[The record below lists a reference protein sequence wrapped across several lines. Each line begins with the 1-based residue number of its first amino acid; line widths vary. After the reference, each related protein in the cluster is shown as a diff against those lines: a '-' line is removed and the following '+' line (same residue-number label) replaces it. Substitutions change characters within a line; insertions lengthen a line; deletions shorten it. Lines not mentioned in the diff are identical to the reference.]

1 MTAADGNTVLLQ
13 LDFSLQEGGQ
23 MLFVLHLHL
32 DKTSH
37 FPKLLLSQ
45 LPCFSPGH
53 LAAGKA
59 SPRTAHPELL
69 CPNEMEF
76 AICWTDPSFWGGN

>member
-1 MTAADGNTVLLQ
+1 MMMAADGNAVLPQ
-13 LDFSLQEGGQ
+13 LDFGPQEGGK

-32 DKTSH
+32 DETSH

-45 LPCFSPGH
+45 LPCFSPGC

-59 SPRTAHPELL
+59 CPRTVVSQCNGIHHLL
-69 CPNEMEF
+69 
-76 AICWTDPSFWGGN
+76 G